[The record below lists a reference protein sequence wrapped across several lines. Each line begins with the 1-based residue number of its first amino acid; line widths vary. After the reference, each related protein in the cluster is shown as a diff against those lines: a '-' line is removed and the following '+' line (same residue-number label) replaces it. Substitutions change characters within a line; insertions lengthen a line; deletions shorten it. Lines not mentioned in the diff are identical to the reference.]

1 MFTQD
6 DNSNKMVNKL
16 FVTSLPNEKQNAARK
31 KPRAWLRQSE
41 VFFPLAIV
49 AHHVVPPGMAWSD
62 LVLSSIIQIFD
73 RVISDKVWR
82 TSTSFCAA
90 FFVSEEYS
98 ITHYKVKDCLDL

>member
-6 DNSNKMVNKL
+6 DNSDKMVNKL
-16 FVTSLPNEKQNAARK
+16 FVASLPNKKQNAARK
-31 KPRAWLRQSE
+31 KPRGWLRQSE
-41 VFFPLAIV
+41 VFFPLALV
-49 AHHVVPPGMAWSD
+49 AHHVVPPGMVWPG
-62 LVLSSIIQIFD
+62 LVLSRIIQIFD

-90 FFVSEEYS
+90 FLVSEEYS